1 MEKNLRK
8 NNQTKKKRLQHAH
21 EACFQYEI
29 ILLKHHIT
37 LRKLNML
44 IGFFYYV
51 LFIIDFR
58 KCIYYRVYFSYYTV
72 T

>member
-1 MEKNLRK
+1 
-8 NNQTKKKRLQHAH
+8 
-21 EACFQYEI
+21 
-29 ILLKHHIT
+29 
-37 LRKLNML
+37 ML
-44 IGFFYYV
+44 IVFFYYV